1 MWPSK
6 KQTNQENDISLGQN
20 DGKIFMYKN
29 NNTLHP
35 AIDQMI
41 VFPTNSYAET

>member
-6 KQTNQENDISLGQN
+6 KQTNQENDITLRQN
-20 DGKIFMYKN
+20 DRKVFTSKN
-29 NNTLHP
+29 NNTLRP